1 MILAVLAVFVVPVAF
16 LSGGVA
22 FNAWRSGETSLALK
36 AAGVLA
42 VAVMVFAAAPKAS
55 TIETGR
61 DCYIDWD
68 ARSNP
73 TVCY

>member
-1 MILAVLAVFVVPVAF
+1 MAM
-16 LSGGVA
+16 
-22 FNAWRSGETSLALK
+22 K
-36 AAGVLA
+36 AAGVFA
-42 VAVMVFAAAPKAS
+42 VSVLVFFAAPKAS